1 MTKFE
6 VADSE
11 LIAQYK
17 QGNEYAFEVLVN
29 RYKNRIF
36 TTINLIVKDDSVA
49 EDLLQETFIK
59 AIDTI
64 NSGKYNEEGKF
75 LPWISRIGY
84 NMAIDYFRKQKRY
97 PKVVIED
104 NVKMFNTLNFS
115 EESIEETRIKNETY
129 AKLKELIQQL
139 PPAQREVLTMRHY
152 MKMSFQ
158 EIAEATD
165 VSINTAL
172 GRMRYA
178 LINLRKQMKKSNVSY
193 EKANQIL

>member
-104 NVKMFNTLNFS
+104 NVKMFNTLSFS

-158 EIAEATD
+158 EIAEATN

-193 EKANQIL
+193 EKANQIF

>member
-6 VADSE
+6 IADSE
-11 LIAQYK
+11 LIARYK
-17 QGNEYAFEVLVN
+17 NGNEYAFEVLVN

-49 EDLLQETFIK
+49 EDILQETFIK

-64 NSGKYNEEGKF
+64 QSGKYNEEGKF

-97 PKVVIED
+97 PTVIIED
-104 NVKMFNTLNFS
+104 NANMFNTLSFS
-115 EESIEETRIKNETY
+115 EGSFEETQIRNETY
-129 AKLKELIQQL
+129 AKLKELIRQL

-152 MKMSFQ
+152 MRMSFQ

-178 LINLRKQMKKSNVSY
+178 LINLRKQMHKSNVSY
-193 EKANQIL
+193 EKANQIF

>member
-6 VADSE
+6 IADSE
-11 LIAQYK
+11 LIVQYK
-17 QGNEYAFEVLVN
+17 NGNEYAFEVLVN

-36 TTINLIVKDDSVA
+36 TTINLIVKDESVS
-49 EDLLQETFIK
+49 EDILQETFIK

-64 NSGKYNEEGKF
+64 QSGKYNEEGKF

-97 PKVVIED
+97 PTVIIED
-104 NVKMFNTLNFS
+104 NAKMFNTLSFS
-115 EESIEETRIKNETY
+115 EDSFEETQIKSETY
-129 AKLKELIQQL
+129 AKLKELIRQL

-152 MKMSFQ
+152 MRMSFQ

-178 LINLRKQMKKSNVSY
+178 LINLRKQMNKSNVSY